1 MSIVNEGSLAVV
13 ILRGFL
19 SSCGNTTFPYLG
31 VLPAIVY
38 AGMQLSTGMMSLQ
51 TNGSEGFCH
60 RQLIKN

>member
-38 AGMQLSTGMMSLQ
+38 AGMQL
-51 TNGSEGFCH
+51 
-60 RQLIKN
+60 